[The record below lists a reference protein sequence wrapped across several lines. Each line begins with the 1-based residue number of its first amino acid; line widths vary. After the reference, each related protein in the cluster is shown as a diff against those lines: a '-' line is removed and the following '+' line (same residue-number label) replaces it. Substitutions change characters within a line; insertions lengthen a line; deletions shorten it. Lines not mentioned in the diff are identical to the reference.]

1 MQDKYVPPQ
10 FQITAFHCP
19 LCHVYAAQRWA
30 ALRLLVGNGYEMSP
44 IHAGHC
50 GHCHERHYWLQIG
63 NQQGRLFYP
72 DASNAPPFHPDMPE
86 AVRADYLEAAA
97 VLGRSPRSAAALLRL
112 ALQKLLKELGM
123 PGKNIDADIK
133 ELVRQGL
140 PVMVQQALDVCRVV
154 GNEAVH
160 PGELDLNDSP
170 EMAASLFGML
180 NFIVADR
187 IEHPKKIADLYMKI
201 PAQKRE
207 WIEQRDKAAKPL
219 APTPPDAPGP
229 AENPAPQD

>member
-1 MQDKYVPPQ
+1 M
-10 FQITAFHCP
+10 
-19 LCHVYAAQRWA
+19 
-30 ALRLLVGNGYEMSP
+30 
-44 IHAGHC
+44 
-50 GHCHERHYWLQIG
+50 
-63 NQQGRLFYP
+63 P
-72 DASNAPPFHPDMPE
+72 DV
-86 AVRADYLEAAA
+86 VRADYLEAAA

-123 PGKNIDADIK
+123 PGKSIDADIK

-140 PVMVQQALDVCRVV
+140 PVMVQQALDVCRVI

-170 EMAASLFGML
+170 ELAASLFGML

-187 IEHPKKIADLYMKI
+187 IEHPKTIADLYQKI

-219 APTPPDAPGP
+219 APTLPDAPGP
-229 AENPAPQD
+229 AENQAPQD